1 MKKLNKKQWAIVAA
15 VVAVVC
21 VGIGVVAIENKKVS
35 PVAPKATVVDT
46 VTVILKDTVKAVAV
60 DTTKKTATVKKTVKK

>member
-1 MKKLNKKQWAIVAA
+1 MKKLTKKQWTIVA

-35 PVAPKATVVDT
+35 PVAPKTTLVDT
-46 VTVILKDTVKAVAV
+46 VTVILKDTIKAVAV
-60 DTTKKTATVKKTVKK
+60 DTTKKAVAAKKTVKK